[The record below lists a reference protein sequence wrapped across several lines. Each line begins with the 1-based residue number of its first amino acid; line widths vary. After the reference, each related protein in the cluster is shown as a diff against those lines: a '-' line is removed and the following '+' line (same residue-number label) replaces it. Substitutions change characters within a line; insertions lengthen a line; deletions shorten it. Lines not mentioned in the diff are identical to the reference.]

1 MDPGFRREAGFSGNS
16 QRVLNHEAEEHAQR
30 GPGAMSRRLWLLAL
44 CIYGAAAAIDIAAHL
59 RADVRAGQSWHDSA
73 NLAVAF
79 SAGLFWPADLIAALL
94 LPR

>member
-1 MDPGFRREAGFSGNS
+1 M
-16 QRVLNHEAEEHAQR
+16 
-30 GPGAMSRRLWLLAL
+30 AL
-44 CIYGAAAAIDIAAHL
+44 CFYAAAAAIDFAAHL
-59 RADVRAGQSWHDSA
+59 AADSRAGRNWHEPA

>member
-1 MDPGFRREAGFSGNS
+1 
-16 QRVLNHEAEEHAQR
+16 VHLN
-30 GPGAMSRRLWLLAL
+30 
-44 CIYGAAAAIDIAAHL
+44 
-59 RADVRAGQSWHDSA
+59 ADSRAGQDWRDPA

>member
-1 MDPGFRREAGFSGNS
+1 
-16 QRVLNHEAEEHAQR
+16 V
-30 GPGAMSRRLWLLAL
+30 SRRVWLMAL
-44 CIYGAAAAIDIAAHL
+44 CFYATAAAIDFALHLAA
-59 RADVRAGQSWHDSA
+59 DSRAGRNWHEPA

>member
-1 MDPGFRREAGFSGNS
+1 MAPRWRSIS
-16 QRVLNHEAEEHAQR
+16 VHLHAD
-30 GPGAMSRRLWLLAL
+30 S
-44 CIYGAAAAIDIAAHL
+44 
-59 RADVRAGQSWHDSA
+59 RAGQDWRDPA

>member
-1 MDPGFRREAGFSGNS
+1 LSFP
-16 QRVLNHEAEEHAQR
+16 
-30 GPGAMSRRLWLLAL
+30 SRRLWLIAL
-44 CIYGAAAAIDIAAHL
+44 CLYAAAAVIDITAHL
-59 RADVRAGQSWHDSA
+59 RGDAQAGGNWHDPA

>member
-1 MDPGFRREAGFSGNS
+1 MGPGFRRDAGFLYEVG
-16 QRVLNHEAEEHAQR
+16 
-30 GPGAMSRRLWLLAL
+30 GMSRRVWLIAL
-44 CIYGAAAAIDIAAHL
+44 CLYGAAAAVDFGVHL
-59 RADVRAGQSWHDSA
+59 NADSRAGQDWRDPA

>member
-1 MDPGFRREAGFSGNS
+1 MN
-16 QRVLNHEAEEHAQR
+16 
-30 GPGAMSRRLWLLAL
+30 RRLWLIAL
-44 CIYGAAAAIDIAAHL
+44 CLYAAAAVIDIAAHL
-59 RADVRAGQSWHDSA
+59 RADMRDGQSWHDPA

>member
-1 MDPGFRREAGFSGNS
+1 VDRICLS
-16 QRVLNHEAEEHAQR
+16 VL
-30 GPGAMSRRLWLLAL
+30 SRRLWLIAL
-44 CIYGAAAAIDIAAHL
+44 CLYAAAAVTDIAAHL
-59 RADVRAGQSWHDSA
+59 RADHQADRNWHDPA

>member
-1 MDPGFRREAGFSGNS
+1 
-16 QRVLNHEAEEHAQR
+16 
-30 GPGAMSRRLWLLAL
+30 MSRRAWLIAL
-44 CIYGAAAAIDIAAHL
+44 CLYAAAAATDFGVHL
-59 RADVRAGQSWHDSA
+59 RADSHAGQDWRDPG

>member
-1 MDPGFRREAGFSGNS
+1 
-16 QRVLNHEAEEHAQR
+16 
-30 GPGAMSRRLWLLAL
+30 MSRQVWLIAL
-44 CIYGAAAAIDIAAHL
+44 CLYAAAAAIDFGVHL
-59 RADVRAGQSWHDSA
+59 TADSRAGQDWHDPG